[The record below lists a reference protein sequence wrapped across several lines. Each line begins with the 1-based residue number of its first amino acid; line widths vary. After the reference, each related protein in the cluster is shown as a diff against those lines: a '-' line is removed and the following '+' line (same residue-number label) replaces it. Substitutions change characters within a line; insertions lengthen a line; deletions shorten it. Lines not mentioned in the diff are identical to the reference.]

1 MAQTIENGKH
11 ADNLRSRA
19 HWESLKLT
27 SDDLIA
33 ALEAIA
39 GMSVNEDT
47 DHAQLS
53 ALCMAIASTALAK
66 AKGEDL

>member
-1 MAQTIENGKH
+1 MKQDDGNH
-11 ADNLRSRA
+11 AALK
-19 HWESLKLT
+19 SLKQTAGHWVALSLT
-27 SDDLIA
+27 SGDLIA

-39 GMSVNEDT
+39 GMSVNDDT

-66 AKGEDL
+66 AKGA